1 MDVNNRL
8 KEIKI
13 ENYIWIVYLGII
25 ILSYYSNSLEED
37 YLINQNLTS
46 KENYRT
52 IMIIIFSILVVVYFY
67 FMQDSYESIKNI
79 HNIDES
85 NYLYY
90 LSFIASLM
98 IFISGLIFLYITI
111 KDKELDIELAFN

>member
-13 ENYIWIVYLGII
+13 ENYIWIIYIGII

-37 YLINQNLTS
+37 YLINNNLIS

-52 IMIIIFSILVVVYFY
+52 IMIIIFSILVIVYFY
-67 FMQDSYESIKNI
+67 FLQDSYDSIKNI

-98 IFISGLIFLYITI
+98 IFISGLIFLYII
-111 KDKELDIELAFN
+111 IRDKDLNVELAFN